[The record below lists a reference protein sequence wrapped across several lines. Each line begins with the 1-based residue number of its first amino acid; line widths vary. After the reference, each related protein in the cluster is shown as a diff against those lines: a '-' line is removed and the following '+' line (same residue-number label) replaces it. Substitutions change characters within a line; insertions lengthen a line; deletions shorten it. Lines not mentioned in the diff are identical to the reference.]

1 MNTQTLNRMVKASYY
16 APNGVQLRKACYGV
30 MAVNSRRASTSEYM
44 LIEQMSQLPEKEQE
58 KISVQIIKEG
68 LIESCKKDRQELAPH
83 GLRDIQNYLAVNNI
97 SSEDLAKRVMNP
109 NPIYQEKLEGMINS
123 KEDAIEVA
131 SVIVKARS
139 YQEILSFLD
148 VPIQKMQESIENEN
162 WLRTDVLVA
171 SFATMLDRLLK
182 DKKNG
187 KDRSLGTIIL
197 FLIATKALAIGIVAF
212 LEYFF
217 GDFLKWLSKKQGII
231 LGYLVTAIPK
241 LVSLILKG
249 FGWTLDKASDLI
261 KSSWSKF
268 FSRQAK
274 IAMQS
279 PQFRNAYY
287 NI

>member
-1 MNTQTLNRMVKASYY
+1 MKTQTLNRIIKASYY

-148 VPIQKMQESIENEN
+148 IPIQKMQESIENEN

>member
-148 VPIQKMQESIENEN
+148 IPIQKMQESIENEN

>member
-1 MNTQTLNRMVKASYY
+1 MKTQTLNRIIKASYY
-16 APNGVQLRKACYGV
+16 APNGVQLRKACYGLL
-30 MAVNSRRASTSEYM
+30 ALNSRKASTSEYM
-44 LIEQMSQLPEKEQE
+44 LIEQISQLPEKEQE
-58 KISVQIIKEG
+58 KVNIEIVKEG
-68 LIESCKKDRQELAPH
+68 LIESCKRDRQELAPH

-97 SSEDLAKRVMNP
+97 SSDDLAKRVMNP

-171 SFATMLDRLLK
+171 TFTTMLDRLLK
-182 DKKNG
+182 DKENG